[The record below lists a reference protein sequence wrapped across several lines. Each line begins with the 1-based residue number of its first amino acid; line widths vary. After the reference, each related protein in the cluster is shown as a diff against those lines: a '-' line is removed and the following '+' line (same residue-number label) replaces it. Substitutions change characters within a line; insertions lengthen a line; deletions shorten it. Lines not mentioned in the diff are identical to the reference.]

1 MTTNAYLTTET
12 LTYKPEDGALI
23 KKGNNEFVV
32 QAEKLVAQAETKSI
46 SKILKKINEIS
57 RDSRIREIK
66 ASDMIQNSIKK
77 YSFADAKAILPV
89 VNKVLIDKG
98 VIFVIENDLKVSSQY
113 ISKSSKDN
121 REVQYL
127 QVFVQGTGVFYD
139 VDSGEFIKYAFYGQG
154 TDTNDKALSM
164 ANTIAKKLLF
174 CTAFGIAVGEEDQEN
189 QQDEEAGKPK
199 LIIWLENA
207 NSVAGFKANLEKQN
221 IYYKSETTPKGYTMN
236 SQVGSNRYTVEFDNE
251 ADLNITIGII
261 KQKGYSYNEQYKS
274 WSKQKIK
281 VSPSTSL
288 LKNN

>member
-1 MTTNAYLTTET
+1 MTTNTYFATQGET
-12 LTYKPEDGALI
+12 LIYKPEDEALI
-23 KKGNNEFVV
+23 KKGNNEFMV
-32 QAEKLVAQAETKSI
+32 QAEKFVAQTETKSI

-98 VIFVIENDLKVSSQY
+98 VIFVIENDLKISSQY

-139 VDSGEFIKYAFYGQG
+139 VDSGESMKYAFYGQG

-189 QQDEEAGKPK
+189 QQDEEAEVK
-199 LIIWLENA
+199 LKVYLSN
-207 NSVAGFKANLEKQN
+207 VDRFKQNLAQNN
-221 IYYKSETTPKGYTMN
+221 IYYKSEEAPKGYTITYPEK
-236 SQVGSNRYTVEFDNE
+236 STQPYAVEFSNN
-251 ADLNITIGII
+251 ADAEKVIAILE
-261 KQKGYSYNEQYKS
+261 KQGYKQDEKYKS
-274 WSKQKIK
+274 WSKPKST
-281 VSPSTSL
+281 VSSSTSL